1 MHFRSPTLLA
11 LLTTASLA
19 SSAVAADVPGLI
31 PYQGRVQVAG
41 VNVTG
46 TADFK
51 FALVS
56 ADGATT
62 FWSNDGTSV
71 GGVEPSSA
79 VSLPVSNGL
88 FSLLLGDVTLA
99 NMTSVPPSALAADD
113 VRLAVWVKPTGQPAF
128 AALGAVRLGAAP
140 FALKAA
146 SVQEGAIG
154 AAQLAAAPPSAGQVL
169 AFDGEGLTWTSSM
182 SGLQGPEGPA
192 GPAGAQ
198 GAPGTPGTPGAQGIP
213 GTPGAPGIPGTPG
226 SMWLTGTEVP
236 TTQGV
241 DGDHYLD
248 TATGAVYSKIAGSW
262 TLSISTLKGAEGP
275 MGLQGEMGPQGPM
288 GPVGPSTG
296 SAGGDLAGSYP
307 NPTVARVGGVD
318 ASNVA
323 AAALS
328 LSYATASPTA
338 GALTKWN
345 SEGKLDG
352 VGPMAYITHELAA
365 ESSPPTSVTDP
376 AAAGIA
382 AGSLWIQGSHVS
394 ICTAVVEGAIIW
406 KVITNAGLMSST
418 EAVVAPQADKIPR
431 ADGAGKISA
440 GWLPLMMPADSGAA
454 GLAGLVPAPP
464 GVDKVLAGNG
474 WSVGTDAPIV
484 DSWVRRTPSGGLRQ
498 TSSHVQVRHL
508 AIAGNETI
516 PILPSDTALTMSIFS
531 GVATVALPAPDNG
544 RSLKVFTDKPGAV
557 GFKTP
562 TGKMLN
568 GQVVDADSAIKSY
581 ITDGAY
587 GAEFISDGLGWWS
600 DLTDFKVVPRLSL
613 TSSAATI
620 FEATEGRVNT
630 VYLTIEGSWPE
641 EISYPRTDVL
651 GLKFALSEVG
661 SAGYGTDFEI
671 DRIETAYGS
680 DGYTWIDI
688 SPYFTFGSFIS
699 GNQLFLYTDDEQNP
713 EFAEPFSIP
722 LTYSGGYMATRLR
735 IRAISNDDVSALA
748 ENFVFSLVPDPG
760 YLLGDTVAKTVT
772 IIDDATP
779 IVSVSNGGYA
789 EEYSYY
795 SETPG
800 PVPSMFTID
809 IDFRGA
815 PSGSTRTVAW
825 ELGGTALF
833 GSDYTVYSVMDGVSD
848 EIIAASGSVL
858 FTNGSESPASY
869 ELFVLPNDD
878 GITEDDESVTLTI
891 TAVGTYLNTST
902 SALTIYNYDGSDS
915 L

>member
-169 AFDGEGLTWTSSM
+169 AFDGEGLTWTSSL

-198 GAPGTPGTPGAQGIP
+198 GAPGTPGTPGAPGIP

-226 SMWLTGTEVP
+226 SMWLTGTEAP

-307 NPTVARVGGVD
+307 NPTVAKVGGVD

-394 ICTAVVEGAIIW
+394 ICTAVVEGSIIW

-418 EAVVAPQADKIPR
+418 EAVVAPQTDKIPR

-440 GWLPLMMPADSGAA
+440 GWLPLMMPADSGAP

-474 WSVGTDAPIV
+474 WSVGTDAPIA

-516 PILPSDTALTMSIFS
+516 PILPSDTALTMSISS

-544 RSLKVFTDKPGAV
+544 RSLKVFANQPGAV
-557 GFKTP
+557 RFETP
-562 TGKMLN
+562 TGVTLN
-568 GQVVDADSAIKSY
+568 GQIVDANSSIKAFMTIGDY
-581 ITDGAY
+581 R
-587 GAEFISDGLGWWS
+587 AEFISDTEGWWS
-600 DLTDFKVVPRLSL
+600 DLMAFKVVPRLNL
-613 TSSAATI
+613 SSDSDVTTI
-620 FEATEGRVNT
+620 FEPTGEGDSS
-630 VYLTIEGSWPE
+630 VYLMIEGTWPE
-641 EISYPRTDVL
+641 AFSDTRTSVE
-651 GLKFALSEVG
+651 GLKFSLSADA
-661 SAGYGTDFEI
+661 SAFYGTDFEI
-671 DRIETAYGS
+671 DRIETANSSGGWTDTYTSFAYGS
-680 DGYTWIDI
+680 
-688 SPYFTFGSFIS
+688 FFA
-699 GNQLFLYTDDEQNP
+699 GNQLYIYDDYTMDP
-713 EFAEPFSIP
+713 ESVALVSIP
-722 LTYSGGYMATRLR
+722 LNKNGAYMKTRLR
-735 IRAISNDDVSALA
+735 IRAINNDDLTAL
-748 ENFVFSLVPDPG
+748 ENFTLSLVPDPA
-760 YLLGDTVAKTVT
+760 YVLGDTVAKTVT
-772 IIDDATP
+772 IIDDSVP

-789 EEYSYY
+789 EEYADY
-795 SETPG
+795 SDPPG
-800 PVPSMFTID
+800 PVSSMFTIN

-815 PSGSTRTVAW
+815 PSGSTQTVAW
-825 ELGGTALF
+825 ELEGTALL
-833 GSDYTVYSVMDGVSD
+833 GSDYRVMDGASD
-848 EIIAASGSVL
+848 EIVAATGSVL
-858 FTNGSESPASY
+858 FTNGSESPTSY
-869 ELFVLPNDD
+869 ELFVMPIDD
-878 GITEDDESVTLTI
+878 GITEGDESVTLTI

-902 SALTIYNYDGSDS
+902 SAMAIYNYDVSVS
-915 L
+915 FE